1 MQTINGL
8 IQTTRGLMQ
17 NKNGQYKSAK
27 VSIGQQC
34 DRYFTQIVLVFIL
47 ALYFFFGLQH
57 ISEFMTADDHYWIQE
72 RIPQYWQAIRDG
84 KWKKTR
90 INDKPGVTLA
100 LISGIGLLK
109 ENDPASYRI
118 KTDENLTSFETNR
131 TEKINYLFRLP
142 ILVFNGLFLFLF
154 YFLIKKITNSKIS
167 ILSVTFIY
175 LSPIILGISQITNPD
190 SLLWTFSGGALLSF
204 LVYLET
210 GLRRFAWLFGILLG
224 FSFLS
229 KYVAVIL
236 VPAAFILIF
245 TKYIFQLSE
254 QRFYRIDP
262 NKIIHDIY
270 SYLIA
275 IAISMVTFAIF
286 MPAAI
291 IKPKHLFFGT
301 IGYPGAENVS
311 YAIIIFL
318 LLVLADAYFFSG
330 KVINKIFRFFARFWG
345 AAARLFFALLF
356 IISSFIIVNWSLEQP
371 ILNLDHIPFDAR
383 QRELFTFG
391 ANIFEKVNLEFLPI
405 IFSLTILSLF
415 FILYIWLSYAIKP
428 KKYAFLVFAMSL
440 FTALYIAASIKAG
453 LLITIRYGIMIY
465 PPLLILAAIGVH
477 DFFSQKIFKKI
488 PFYAIIF
495 FIIAANVFD
504 LWKIK
509 PFYFNYTND
518 LLPKNKI
525 ITGAWGYGGYE
536 AAQYIN
542 SLPNAE
548 NLTIWSDYH
557 GVCEFFIGKCITKY
571 RFDRLSYPVD
581 YYVLTR
587 RGRIRYNFSSG
598 NGTYRGR
605 TIDAYK
611 YYDRPDP
618 VWHLYIDSRP
628 ENYVKIFKTSE

>member
-1 MQTINGL
+1 MPEFL
-8 IQTTRGLMQ
+8 
-17 NKNGQYKSAK
+17 KK
-27 VSIGQQC
+27 
-34 DRYFTQIVLVFIL
+34 YFPHIALAVIL
-47 ALYFFFGLQH
+47 SLYFFFGFQH
-57 ISEFMTADDHYWIQE
+57 ISKFMTADDHYWIQE
-72 RIPQYWQAIRDG
+72 RIPQYWQAIKDG

-118 KTDENLTSFETNR
+118 KTDENLTGFDTER

-142 ILVFNGLFLFLF
+142 ILIFNGLFLFLF
-154 YFLIKKITNSKIS
+154 YFLIKKISNSKIS
-167 ILSVTFIY
+167 VLSLAFIY
-175 LSPIILGISQITNPD
+175 LSPILLGISQITNPD

-204 LVYLET
+204 LAYLKT
-210 GLRRFAWLFGILLG
+210 DLRRFAWLFGILLG

-245 TKYIFQLSE
+245 AKHLFQLSE
-254 QRFYRIDP
+254 KSSHHINQ
-262 NKIIHDIY
+262 NKITRDIY
-270 SYLIA
+270 SYFAA
-275 IAISMVTFAIF
+275 IVISMITFAIF
-286 MPAAI
+286 MSAAI
-291 IKPKHLFFGT
+291 VKPKHLFFGT
-301 IGYPGAENVS
+301 IGYPGAENIS
-311 YAIIIFL
+311 YAIIIAALFI
-318 LLVLADAYFFSG
+318 LADAYFFSG
-330 KVINKIFRFFARFWG
+330 KAINKILRFTARFWPG
-345 AAARLFFALLF
+345 AVRFLFALLF
-356 IISSFIIVNWSLEQP
+356 VISIFIVTNWSLGQP
-371 ILNLDHIPFDAR
+371 FVNLDHIPFDAR
-383 QRELFTFG
+383 QRELFVSET
-391 ANIFEKVNLEFLPI
+391 NIFEKINLEFLPI

-415 FILYIWLSYAIKP
+415 FILYIWLSFAIKP
-428 KKYAFLVFAMSL
+428 KKHTFFVFALSL
-440 FTALYIAASIKAG
+440 FSVLYIAAAIKSG

-465 PPLLILAAIGVH
+465 PPLLILAAVGAH

-488 PFYAIIF
+488 PFYVFIF
-495 FIIAANVFD
+495 FILVASVFD
-504 LWKIK
+504 LWRIK

-536 AAQYIN
+536 AAQYLN
-542 SLPNAE
+542 LLPNAK
-548 NLTIWSDYH
+548 NITVWSDYH

-571 RFDRLSYPVD
+571 RFDRSNYPVD

-611 YYDRPDP
+611 YYDAPNPD
-618 VWHLYIDSRP
+618 WHIYIGDRP
-628 ENYVKIFKTSE
+628 ENYIKIFKSDNTL

>member
-1 MQTINGL
+1 MTNFL
-8 IQTTRGLMQ
+8 
-17 NKNGQYKSAK
+17 N
-27 VSIGQQC
+27 
-34 DRYFTQIVLVFIL
+34 RYFTQIALVFIL
-47 ALYFFFGLQH
+47 AIYFFFGFQH
-57 ISEFMTADDHYWIQE
+57 ISKFMTADDHYWIQE

-100 LISGIGLLK
+100 LISGIGLL
-109 ENDPASYRI
+109 EDNDPASYRI
-118 KTDENLTSFETNR
+118 KTDENLTSFDTER

-142 ILVFNGLFLFLF
+142 ILVFNGLALFLF
-154 YFLIKKITNSKIS
+154 YFLIQKISNSKIA
-167 ILSVTFIY
+167 LWSVVFIY
-175 LSPIILGISQITNPD
+175 LSPILLGISQITNPD

-204 LVYLET
+204 LVYLYT
-210 GLRRFAWLFGILLG
+210 GLRRFVWLFGILLG

-236 VPAAFILIF
+236 VPTAFILIF
-245 TKYIFQLSE
+245 AKHLSQFSE
-254 QRFYRIDP
+254 NNTSHISR
-262 NKIIHDIY
+262 NKITQDIY

-275 IAISMVTFAIF
+275 IVISIVTFAIF

-291 IKPKHLFFGT
+291 VKPKHLFFGT

-311 YAIIIFL
+311 YAIIIFVL
-318 LLVLADAYFFSG
+318 FALADAYYFSG
-330 KVINKIFRFFARFWG
+330 KIMNKIFRFAARFWG
-345 AAARLFFALLF
+345 AVVRSFFTLLF
-356 IISSFIIVNWSLEQP
+356 AISSFIIVNWSLGQP

-383 QRELFTFG
+383 QRELFVSG

-415 FILYIWLSYAIKP
+415 FILYVWLSYAIKP

-440 FTALYIAASIKAG
+440 FSVLYVTAALKSG

-465 PPLLILAAIGVH
+465 PPLLILAAIGAH

-488 PFYAIIF
+488 PFYTITF
-495 FIIAANVFD
+495 FIIAAGVFD

-536 AAQYIN
+536 AAQYLN
-542 SLPNAE
+542 SLPDAKNI
-548 NLTIWSDYH
+548 TVWSDYH
-557 GVCEFFIGKCITKY
+557 GVCEFFTGKCITKY
-571 RFDRLSYPVD
+571 RFDRSNYPVD

-628 ENYVKIFKTSE
+628 ENYVKIFKTAQSLSQK